1 MNQLIVYQANS
12 KNKLVAL
19 KLESKR
25 INEMMLSRIHTPVT
39 VKLLKDL
46 TEDISMELEIPAK
59 TPGSEFEIPWWKAK
73 ILVDEK
79 IAEFTDKN
87 EIDETYIQ
95 KKVWSEKAKT
105 QPEELEKTFYLKL
118 AYKLAR
124 LKNEFKTN
132 PSPILMKKIENLE
145 TLLNDL
151 LSARLSKILKMSFR
165 GAPPKILE
173 NLTIEE
179 KWLYDEINQII
190 KIWVERIL
198 GD

>member
-1 MNQLIVYQANS
+1 MEN
-12 KNKLVAL
+12 
-19 KLESKR
+19 KR
-25 INEMMLSRIHTPVT
+25 INEIVLSRIHTPVT
-39 VKLLKDL
+39 IKLLKDL
-46 TEDISMELEIPAK
+46 TEEISKELEIPGKAA
-59 TPGSEFEIPWWKAK
+59 GSEFEISWWKAK

-79 IAEFTDKN
+79 IAEFVDKN

-118 AYKLAR
+118 AYQLAK
-124 LKNEFKTN
+124 LKNEFKIN
-132 PSPILMKKIENLE
+132 PSPILMKRIENLE

-151 LSARLSKILKMSFR
+151 LSARISKILKMSFR

-179 KWLYDEINQII
+179 KWLYDEINQIL

>member
-1 MNQLIVYQANS
+1 MEN
-12 KNKLVAL
+12 
-19 KLESKR
+19 KR
-25 INEMMLSRIHTPVT
+25 IKEMIITRLHTPVA

-46 TEDISMELEIPAK
+46 TEEISKELEIPVK
-59 TPGSEFEIPWWKAK
+59 STGSEFEIPWWKAK
-73 ILVDEK
+73 ILMDEK
-79 IAEFTDKN
+79 IAELLDEN

-118 AYKLAR
+118 SNKLGK
-124 LKNEFKTN
+124 LKNEFKMN

-173 NLTIEE
+173 NLTLEE